1 MATMNNKE
9 HVKEMVKW
17 LIDEVLASGGDGD
30 GIWYSKYFNVDEIET
45 LIKENN
51 LLPDFWKMEKKED
64 GLRIGDNQEWLFITN
79 NKNSF
84 DNRPEWQQVSL
95 VW

>member
-1 MATMNNKE
+1 
-9 HVKEMVKW
+9 
-17 LIDEVLASGGDGD
+17 
-30 GIWYSKYFNVDEIET
+30 
-45 LIKENN
+45 
-51 LLPDFWKMEKKED
+51 MEKKED